1 MQEAQL
7 SGSALTL
14 QREVGRLLAPIW
26 VPLIAV
32 LLRWRGY
39 RIEAVEQSRRQY
51 QQIRRK
57 YDGPLLICANHLTLI
72 DSAIV
77 AWALGSPWWLLRNYS
92 ALPWNV
98 PERQNFA
105 SWWLTQAISYVMK
118 CVPITRGGSRGE
130 VAQTLA
136 RLSAVLG
143 RGEVALVF
151 PEGGRSRSG
160 RVDVESV
167 AYGVGYIVNS
177 LPGCRVLCV
186 YLRGHGQTGFSEL
199 PARGEHFCVA
209 LELITPK
216 TSARG
221 LRADRDVARQ
231 IIGQL
236 AAMERQYFE
245 QRTPQV
251 AVVR

>member
-1 MQEAQL
+1 MQETQL
-7 SGSALTL
+7 GGSALTL

-26 VPLIAV
+26 VPAIAV
-32 LLRWRGY
+32 LLRLRGY
-39 RIEAVEQSRRQY
+39 RIEAVERSRRQY
-51 QQIRRK
+51 QEIRRGR
-57 YDGPLLICANHLTLI
+57 DGPLLICANHLTLI

-77 AWALGSPWWLLRNYS
+77 AWALGSPWWLLLHYS

-105 SWWLTQAISYVMK
+105 SWWLTQALSYVMK

-143 RGEVALVF
+143 RGEAALVF

-160 RVDVESV
+160 RVEVESV

-186 YLRGHGQTGFSEL
+186 YLRGHGQTGFSDL
-199 PARGEHFCVA
+199 PARGECFQVA
-209 LELITPK
+209 LELITP
-216 TSARG
+216 TSTASG

-236 AAMERQYFE
+236 ATMERQYFE
-245 QRTPQV
+245 HRHPQV
-251 AVVR
+251 AVV